1 MPTMVFTYSPKPDV
15 PFEEFKRFLAEV
27 DQPLTLSVPSA
38 KSSRI
43 LRVLSE
49 GAPFACIELLE
60 VTSFEDWERDTKAPE
75 LQEKI
80 QKVLAQW
87 SDYANKSGVIIAHGK
102 RSVKRFR
109 PTVRAFQSSNR
120 EAR

>member
-1 MPTMVFTYSPKPDV
+1 MPTIVFTYSPKPGV
-15 PFEEFKRFLAEV
+15 PFEKFKRFLEEV
-27 DQPLTLSVPSA
+27 DQPLTLSFPSA

-60 VTSFEDWERDTKAPE
+60 VTSFEEWERDTKAPE
-75 LQEKI
+75 VQEKL

-87 SDYANKSGVIIAHGK
+87 SDYADVSEVKSYQCEEFYAGVHTGT
-102 RSVKRFR
+102 
-109 PTVRAFQSSNR
+109 P
-120 EAR
+120 